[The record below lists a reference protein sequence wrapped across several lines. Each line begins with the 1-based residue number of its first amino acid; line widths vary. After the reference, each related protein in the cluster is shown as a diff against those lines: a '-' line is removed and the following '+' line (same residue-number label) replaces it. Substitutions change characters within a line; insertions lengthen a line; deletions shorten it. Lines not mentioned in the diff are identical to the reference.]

1 MDCKFILTS
10 FGLEHN
16 MYSRNL
22 KLHGQFKF
30 ELYDLNKNLIKS
42 SDWID
47 NFITNSGVSYPYSF
61 AFADCFRFLSVGSG
75 TTQNSVNA
83 SSPLVIP
90 VTTGLSIP
98 IPKYSYIGS
107 RTGLS
112 DASSSNYSSCGFLE
126 NPSGVTLMRQW
137 TLPDNKGD
145 YFTGADS
152 FYEFMVSPGRPYV
165 TGLLGKRF
173 CGCEDFD
180 NYATGLDCSTVPQYY
195 RWASNYYKTNNP
207 SAKQKLKMC
216 DADKAFARVKLD
228 TPFSVVE
235 NSILNIAYQ
244 LNVIVDTGINF
255 NTLSGPNNLVDPN
268 WNSDLNLYGR
278 ICQMGVKLINDGT
291 QSSKGPT
298 NQDRLQHYDYTG
310 YNSAGS
316 EEKYS
321 FLHEYGESFIPP
333 LGMGLEP
340 SNIYLNSVN
349 TNTQMYLA
357 DDNRQFLV
365 SSSGGRL
372 VNTGDYAPWNNSNP
386 SIYPINSG
394 LMGFFNNN
402 RDIIVDTSYWDNYVN
417 NFNIRRGSGTSP
429 STGNVTISIGASGN
443 YYDARTQ
450 SVPTFSTSGTRGANV
465 LYSYLFDSYA
475 GATPL
480 RTKNIVVA
488 YKELNLSS
496 LGIDSDPD
504 SLVPFFDSILS
515 GTGTVF
521 IPNIITGIVTGVP
534 STGAYISGSS
544 NQDYYYVSSA
554 SASAYPKFSSLLGW
568 SVPCEGANG
577 C

>member
-1 MDCKFILTS
+1 M
-10 FGLEHN
+10 H
-16 MYSRNL
+16 SRNL

-75 TTQNSVNA
+75 TTDNSVDA
-83 SSPLVIP
+83 VTLTP
-90 VTTGLSIP
+90 VTTGLADP

-107 RTGLS
+107 RTDLL

-126 NPSGVTLMRQW
+126 NPNGVTLMRQW
-137 TLPDNKGD
+137 TLPDNKGG

-165 TGLLGKRF
+165 TGLLGVKF

-195 RWASNYYKTNNP
+195 RWASNYYTTNQP

-216 DADKAFARVKLD
+216 DADKAFARVILD
-228 TPFSVVE
+228 PPFNVVE
-235 NSILNIAYQ
+235 NSVLNIAYQ

-255 NTLSGPNNLVDPN
+255 STLSGPNNLVDPN

-278 ICQMGVKLINDGT
+278 ICQMGIKLINDGT

-310 YNSAGS
+310 YNVANS
-316 EEKYS
+316 EEKYD

-340 SNIYLNSVN
+340 SNMYLNLTN

-365 SSSGGRL
+365 SSSGGPL
-372 VNTGDYAPWNNSNP
+372 ENTGDYAPWNMSNP
-386 SIYPINSG
+386 EIYPINSG

-402 RDIIVDTSYWDNYVN
+402 RDIILDTNYWTENVN

-429 STGNVTISIGASGN
+429 STGNVTVSVGSQGN
-443 YYDARTQ
+443 YYDARSQ
-450 SVPTFSTSGTRGANV
+450 ALPTFSTSGTRGANV
-465 LYSYLFDSYA
+465 LYTYLFDDYF
-475 GATPL
+475 GITPL
-480 RTKNIVVA
+480 QAKNIVVA
-488 YKELNLSS
+488 YRELDLPY
-496 LGIDSDPD
+496 LGANSFDPD

-515 GTGTVF
+515 GTGTAF
-521 IPNIITGIVTGVP
+521 IPNIVTGIVTGIP
-534 STGAYISGSS
+534 STGAYISDSD

-554 SASAYPKFSSLLGW
+554 DGSAYPQFSSLLGW
-568 SVPCEGANG
+568 SVPCGGALG